1 MTNSRIPVNLGAMVR
16 EISAGGVVVKRSG
29 GGWEMAVI
37 EPQTDASSVRP
48 ARKTS
53 RKVVL
58 ALPKGLV
65 DAGEKPEQTALREV
79 REETGLTAISIT
91 KLADVKYVYV
101 RSWGDG
107 QRVFKI
113 VSFYLFRYHS
123 GQIDDVSREMR
134 VEVKRALWIPLEDA
148 PRKLAYR
155 GERDVVRRAQ
165 KYLQSHPEV

>member
-1 MTNSRIPVNLGAMVR
+1 MVR
-16 EISAGGVVVKRSG
+16 EISAGGVVVHRAG
-29 GGWEMAVI
+29 EGWEMAVI
-37 EPQTDASSVRP
+37 EPQTEDSSTRP
-48 ARKTS
+48 ARKTAQ
-53 RKVVL
+53 RVVL

-65 DAGEKPEQTALREV
+65 DPGEKPEQTALREV
-79 REETGLTAISIT
+79 REETGLTATSIT
-91 KLADVKYVYV
+91 KLADIKYVYV

-113 VSFYLFRYHS
+113 VSFFLFRYES

-134 VEVKRALWIPLEDA
+134 VEVRRALWIPLEDA

-165 KYLQSHPEV
+165 KYLKSHPEV